1 MEKIIYN
8 KETNIAKIIF
18 NNPERFNSIDLNML
32 EEFKNAINDAEND
45 SQIDII
51 VITGMG
57 DRAFC
62 VGADI
67 NNFDKINSP
76 VGYRQMRKGYAIHR
90 QIERS
95 EKIYIASVNGACMA
109 GGFEIALCCDFI
121 IASENS
127 FFCLPEVNIGI
138 LPGWGGTVRLPR
150 NLPIRIAKEM
160 IMLGRRLSVDEAMKY
175 GLVNKVVPF
184 SELINATNEL
194 INMLKS
200 KSRLA
205 LGVIKSTINF
215 SVDSSDL
222 DAALAIE
229 RGGISVLFGSEDCQE
244 GVLAFFEKR
253 NPNFKGK

>member
-175 GLVNKVVPF
+175 GLVNKVVP
-184 SELINATNEL
+184 LDR
-194 INMLKS
+194 KS
-200 KSRLA
+200 
-205 LGVIKSTINF
+205 V
-215 SVDSSDL
+215 V
-222 DAALAIE
+222 
-229 RGGISVLFGSEDCQE
+229 
-244 GVLAFFEKR
+244 
-253 NPNFKGK
+253 

>member
-8 KETNIAKIIF
+8 KETNIGKIIF
-18 NNPERFNSIDLNML
+18 NNPERSNSIDLNMV
-32 EEFKNAINDAEND
+32 EELRNAINDAEND

-67 NNFDKINSP
+67 HNFDKINAP
-76 VGYRQMRKGYAIHR
+76 VGYRSMRAGYAIHR
-90 QIERS
+90 QFEKS
-95 EKIYIASVNGACMA
+95 EKIYIAAVNGACMA

-121 IASENS
+121 IASDS
-127 FFCLPEVNIGI
+127 AFFALPEVNLGI

-150 NLPIRIAKEM
+150 NLPIRKAKEI
-160 IMLGRRLSVDEAMKY
+160 IMLGKRLSAAEAERY
-175 GLVNKVVPF
+175 GLVNKVVPLQ
-184 SELINATNEL
+184 ELNNAVNEL
-194 INMLKS
+194 IDTLKTKS
-200 KSRLA
+200 KLA

-215 SVDSSDL
+215 SLDTADL

-244 GVLAFFEKR
+244 GVMAFLEKR
-253 NPNFKGK
+253 KPNFQGK